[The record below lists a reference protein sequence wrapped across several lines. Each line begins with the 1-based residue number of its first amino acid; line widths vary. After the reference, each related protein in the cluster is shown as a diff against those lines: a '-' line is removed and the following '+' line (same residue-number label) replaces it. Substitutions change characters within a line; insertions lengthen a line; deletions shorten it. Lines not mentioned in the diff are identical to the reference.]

1 MTNLLTASGEID
13 PVAVQREAMKRAVA
27 QRNRDWDKG
36 VASSLA
42 KIFWVQKAAVLRAA
56 ERDRDEAANRRRKLG
71 MSLLDSAIE
80 ERNRQWERA
89 MYGLAQ
95 PCDREECE
103 RLRQILNDLITQRE
117 AARALQAAE

>member
-1 MTNLLTASGEID
+1 MTNLLTPSGEID

-56 ERDRDEAANRRRKLG
+56 ERDRDEAANRVRKLG
-71 MSLLDSAIE
+71 MTL
-80 ERNRQWERA
+80 
-89 MYGLAQ
+89 
-95 PCDREECE
+95 
-103 RLRQILNDLITQRE
+103 RE
-117 AARALQAAE
+117 AAILETSLRLERARHGFGMPYDQAEVDRIAAKLADLRAEEAIRLQAAE